1 MARKAKR
8 VGLIL
13 KRIAIATIVLAAGG
27 AAIYYKVYA
36 RADDVEQ
43 ELTLG
48 AVTQGDVE
56 NVVSCTGTLSAVG
69 TVDVGAQ
76 VSGTIEKIY
85 VDFNDTVTRGQVL
98 ARLDTS
104 LFDTEVLTNSAAVS
118 KAQAELKKAET
129 EFERAGKLF
138 EKGFVSESDF
148 IIAETSLQIARAGLQ
163 SARASL
169 KRARTNQK
177 YTVIKSPIDGTVIER
192 NIEEGQTIASSFSTP
207 QLFIIAEDL
216 SRMQIEASVD
226 ESDIGTVKEGQKA
239 RFTVQAYPD
248 DAFEGVV
255 RQIRLKPL
263 TVQNVV
269 NYTVVVDAANDEG
282 RLMPGMTATVDFII
296 ESRKDVL
303 LVPNSAM
310 SFKPSAGML
319 RPPGAPGGKGKRPG
333 KGPGKGPGGPAGAA
347 PAGGAGP
354 DPSMQDFRAC
364 VFVPDAA
371 GLLTPACFFPG
382 VSDGSVTE
390 VTEAK
395 NLRAGTP
402 VVTGTSGTVDT
413 KKDSEK
419 KKGFSLPFPGM
430 GKGGR
435 PPRM

>member
-13 KRIAIATIVLAAGG
+13 KRIAIAAVVLVAGG

-36 RADDVEQ
+36 RADDVKQ
-43 ELTLG
+43 EFTLG

-226 ESDIGTVKEGQKA
+226 ESDIGSVKVGQKA

-248 DAFEGVV
+248 EAFEGAV

-319 RPPGAPGGKGKRPG
+319 RPPGVPGGEGKRPG
-333 KGPGKGPGGPAGAA
+333 KGPGAPAGAA
-347 PAGGAGP
+347 PAGGTGP
-354 DPSMQDFRAC
+354 DPSRKGGAC

-371 GLLTPACFFPG
+371 GLLTPACFVPG

-390 VTEAK
+390 VTDSK
-395 NLRAGTP
+395 NLREGTS
-402 VVTGTSGTVDT
+402 VVTGTSGTADT
-413 KKDSEK
+413 KEDSEK
-419 KKGFSLPFPGM
+419 KKGFNLPLPGM